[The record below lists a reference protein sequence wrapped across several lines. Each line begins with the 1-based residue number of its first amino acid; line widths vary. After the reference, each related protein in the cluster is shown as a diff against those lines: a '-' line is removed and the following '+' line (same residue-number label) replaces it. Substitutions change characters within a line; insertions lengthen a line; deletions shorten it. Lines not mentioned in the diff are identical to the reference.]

1 MGFIERIAGRGW
13 RGIAVL
19 ALGFAACGATWI
31 YGFAKGPTAG
41 LVFLPLG
48 IVVFFAT
55 LGALARPVISLALVA
70 VAAITVADSG
80 LQSTLVLAVKAFL
93 GFGLLSFAWLV
104 LSGRWRR

>member
-1 MGFIERIAGRGW
+1 MGFLERIAGRGW
-13 RGIAVL
+13 RGVAVL
-19 ALGFAACGATWI
+19 VAGFAACGATWI
-31 YGFAKGPTAG
+31 YGFSKGSTAG

-48 IVVFFAT
+48 LLVFFAT

-70 VAAITVADSG
+70 VAAITVAESG